1 MDLLTLRSS
10 SLALLGAGLLQG
22 CAHAPPPPPVDAP
35 TWPPPPAAP
44 LVRWAGSF
52 PDERFAPAGPSPLR
66 QVLDAILGF
75 EPEKSQ
81 TELLKRPF
89 GLAAIEGGFVVA
101 DPDAQAVL
109 RVDWRRGRFD
119 QVTCAGQPWQMPVA
133 VASTAEGD
141 LYVADGAAGVVV
153 RVDARGACHRIGAGQ
168 LVRPSGVAVADGKV
182 YVVDPPRHEVVVFL
196 PDGREQLRF
205 GRDERGGEALH
216 YPTGIAVT
224 LDGTLLVVDT
234 LHFRVARFSREGQH
248 LSSFG
253 EAGDGEGAFGRPKG
267 IAVDSEG
274 QLYVTD
280 AQHDVVLLFSPSGS
294 FLLAVGG
301 SGAGPGGLSLPA
313 GVATRDGYLYVANS
327 YGRRV
332 EIFVLPGQGTP

>member
-1 MDLLTLRSS
+1 M
-10 SLALLGAGLLQG
+10 
-22 CAHAPPPPPVDAP
+22 
-35 TWPPPPAAP
+35 
-44 LVRWAGSF
+44 
-52 PDERFAPAGPSPLR
+52 
-66 QVLDAILGF
+66 
-75 EPEKSQ
+75 
-81 TELLKRPF
+81 
-89 GLAAIEGGFVVA
+89 
-101 DPDAQAVL
+101 
-109 RVDWRRGRFD
+109 
-119 QVTCAGQPWQMPVA
+119 
-133 VASTAEGD
+133 
-141 LYVADGAAGVVV
+141 
-153 RVDARGACHRIGAGQ
+153 
-168 LVRPSGVAVADGKV
+168 
-182 YVVDPPRHEVVVFL
+182 
-196 PDGREQLRF
+196 
-205 GRDERGGEALH
+205 
-216 YPTGIAVT
+216 
-224 LDGTLLVVDT
+224 VDT